1 MTKTII
7 KYGLIAGAI
16 VALPFIITTNF
27 MTNADGQVNFTL
39 GMLLGYAA
47 MLLAFSLVFVA
58 IRNYRNE
65 HDGLV
70 SFGKAFQIGSLIVL
84 IASTIYVITWLIDY
98 YYFIPDFA
106 EKYAEH
112 TLNELKVNGA
122 GPEEL
127 ASKSKE
133 MAEFSEMYKNP
144 FYNAMITY
152 VEILP
157 VGLVITAISALI
169 LKRK

>member
-16 VALPFIITTNF
+16 VALPFIITTNI
-27 MTNADGQVNFTL
+27 MTNSDGQVNFTL

-112 TLNELKVNGA
+112 TLNELKANGA